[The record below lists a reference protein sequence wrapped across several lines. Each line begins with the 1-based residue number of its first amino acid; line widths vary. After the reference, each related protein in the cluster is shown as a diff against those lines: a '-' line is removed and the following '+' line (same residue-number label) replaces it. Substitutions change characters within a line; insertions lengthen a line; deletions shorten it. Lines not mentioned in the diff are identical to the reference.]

1 MTSRSGRFF
10 ASGLMVLMLAPAAG
24 LFRSWPLNSA
34 LVDGLAIL
42 FGGLM
47 SGGVLMLASSHRFTV
62 SPLLGAVVVMALIAG
77 LSVVM
82 NSFSIEASWRW
93 YILCFFLSA
102 FVVLG
107 ASDVV
112 HEEGNNLYVSAL
124 INALW
129 FGAVV
134 YSVLSLLRY
143 YGILQF
149 GLPWLEPSTGRMGGI
164 WSQPNLTN
172 TTAWLGLLASVTRF
186 DWRVHPC
193 KLASCVFLFGW
204 IIACAASRM
213 SWLYAIGLLLLIGG
227 SWLPVLRSPEIAGS
241 RLGLIISVFTVI
253 VLFFLVPTVNEPLGR
268 WLTENG
274 IVDRNE
280 SVALATRNVSED
292 AARLSELGKLR
303 ASIGDFS
310 LSEIVFGIG
319 PGQYAGF
326 SADADLGLPPE
337 NLTPAIWLHSHN
349 LFTMVFIELGALG
362 LFLVVGVV
370 FSIAWQVFR
379 KPMGRNVFFI
389 AGALSILFIHS
400 NLEFPLW
407 YPWFL
412 FLTWLLIVPLFKV
425 RSVKSDLQFLKPVVG
440 GVVSLMIVMLLIN
453 VGSQYRTIASVAL
466 DPEPDQD
473 DYRALVV
480 LANDSLLGPYAVLR
494 RYRDFAAET
503 SNLEWQLREVRQIK
517 AWQPRDL
524 VMLREFS
531 LLTLM
536 KDLDGAC
543 NAATLTAY
551 RYPMSAPLMLEHA
564 ILAKTLGP
572 TEVIKIAECIEK
584 GLEPRNE
591 TIPTMKKKNRQSQK
605 RISLAETPTI

>member
-1 MTSRSGRFF
+1 
-10 ASGLMVLMLAPAAG
+10 LLMLVPAAG

-34 LVDGLAIL
+34 LIDGLAIL
-42 FGGLM
+42 IGGLM
-47 SGGVLMLASSHRFTV
+47 SGGVLLLSQRPRFTV
-62 SPLLGAVVVMALIAG
+62 SPLLGAVVVMAVIAG
-77 LSVVM
+77 LSVFT

-93 YILCFFLSA
+93 YILCLFLSA

-112 HEEGNNLYVSAL
+112 REEGKDRYVSAL

-149 GLPWLEPSTGRMGGI
+149 VLPWLEPSTGRMGGI

-172 TTAWLGLLASVTRF
+172 TTAWLGLLASVMRF
-186 DWRVHPC
+186 DWRVHPY

-213 SWLYAIGLLLLIGG
+213 SWLYAIGLLLLAGA
-227 SWLPVLRSPEIAGS
+227 SWLPTLRCPEIAGS
-241 RLGLIISVFTVI
+241 RLGLIFSIFAVI
-253 VLFFLVPTVNEPLGR
+253 LLFFLVPTVNEPVGR

-274 IVDRNE
+274 IVDRYE

-292 AARLSELGKLR
+292 AARLSELGKLTV
-303 ASIGDFS
+303 SIGDFS
-310 LSEIVFGIG
+310 LSKIVFGIG

-349 LFTMVFIELGALG
+349 LFTMVFVELGTLG
-362 LFLVVGVV
+362 LLLVLGVV
-370 FSIAWQVFR
+370 LSIAWQVFR
-379 KPMGRNVFFI
+379 KPIGRNVFFI
-389 AGALSILFIHS
+389 AGGLSLLFIHS

-412 FLTWLLIVPLFKV
+412 FVTWLLIVPLFAV

-440 GVVSLMIVMLLIN
+440 GVVSLMVVMLIVN
-453 VGSQYRTIASVAL
+453 VGSQYRTIATIAL

-494 RYRDFAAET
+494 RYRDFAPEA

-524 VMLREFS
+524 VMLREVS

-536 KDLDGAC
+536 GDLEGAC
-543 NAATLTAY
+543 NAASLTAY
-551 RYPMSAPLMLEHA
+551 RYPRSAPLMLEHA
-564 ILAKTLGP
+564 VLAKTLAP
-572 TEVIKIAECIEK
+572 TEVIELAECIEK
-584 GLEPRNE
+584 GLEPRSE
-591 TIPTMKKKNRQSQK
+591 TIPSIEKKNK
-605 RISLAETPTI
+605 RFSLAETPTIK